1 MIICAKIRSVRK
13 SQASQTTSDYGWLQ
27 VTTNDYDWLQVIRAG
42 LRVTT
47 TEYKRPQETTS
58 DYKWRRGRLRVTESK
73 TKIKIPQLWVKGI
86 LTS

>member
-47 TEYKRPQETTS
+47 TEYKRPQVTTS
-58 DYKWRRGRLRVTESK
+58 DDEADYEWLKVRLKLKYHNYGWKEY
-73 TKIKIPQLWVKGI
+73 
-86 LTS
+86 